1 MNNLNQYIIEKLKL
15 NKNIKIEQNDKD
27 YLCGE
32 IYYHVKH
39 VLEDDYKISK
49 LNYNMCSYDE
59 RKCKTNSNDKT
70 WFIGVLISKKSELSE
85 NIIES
90 LSYSLDY
97 LSIDKRDIKC
107 DIYND
112 NKFFLKIFLYDPE

>member
-1 MNNLNQYIIEKLKL
+1 MININKYIIEKLHL
-15 NKNIKIEQNDKD
+15 NKDIKTKPFDKD

-32 IYYHVKH
+32 IYYRVKH

-70 WFIGVLISKKSELSE
+70 WFVGVLISKKSELSE

-97 LSIDKRDIKC
+97 LSIYKKDIKC
-107 DIYND
+107 DIYNG
-112 NKFFLKIFLYDPE
+112 NEFFIKIFLYDPE

>member
-1 MNNLNQYIIEKLKL
+1 MINLNKYIIEKLHL
-15 NKNIKIEQNDKD
+15 NKDIKIKSSDKT
-27 YLCGE
+27 YLSNE
-32 IYYHVKH
+32 IYYNVKH
-39 VLEDDYKISK
+39 VLEDDYKMSK

-59 RKCKTNSNDKT
+59 RKCKTNNENET
-70 WFIGVLISKKSELSE
+70 WFIGVLISKESELSK

-107 DIYND
+107 DIYSD